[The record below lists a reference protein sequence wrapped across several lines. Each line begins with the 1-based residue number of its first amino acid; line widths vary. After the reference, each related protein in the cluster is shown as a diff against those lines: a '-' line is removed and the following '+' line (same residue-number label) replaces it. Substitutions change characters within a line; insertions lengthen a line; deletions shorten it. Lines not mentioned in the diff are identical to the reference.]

1 MSFFLQSTGWGRKT
15 QISWVSHFPTGEI
28 LEQTGRQRPQF
39 NINIWVTFYVLLLR
53 VAAFFVLGKEI
64 FCSNKGFLDSTRSFL
79 VLNPL
84 VSSEETVE
92 TSRERI
98 FFFFKDYWWTV
109 SWGLHPGPEDLHSQT
124 AQGVKN
130 LPAVQE
136 TQVRSPGRED
146 PLGVGMA
153 AHPSILA

>member
-98 FFFFKDYWWTV
+98 FFSSRTIGEQ
-109 SWGLHPGPEDLHSQT
+109 SAGAS
-124 AQGVKN
+124 
-130 LPAVQE
+130 
-136 TQVRSPGRED
+136 TQALKICIPRRLRE
-146 PLGVGMA
+146 
-153 AHPSILA
+153 

>member
-1 MSFFLQSTGWGRKT
+1 MSFFLQSTGWGRKI
-15 QISWVSHFPTGEI
+15 QISSVSHFPTGEI

-84 VSSEETVE
+84 VSSEENSGDFKRKDFFS
-92 TSRERI
+92 SRTIGEQ
-98 FFFFKDYWWTV
+98 
-109 SWGLHPGPEDLHSQT
+109 S
-124 AQGVKN
+124 
-130 LPAVQE
+130 AVAS
-136 TQVRSPGRED
+136 TQALKICIPRWLSE
-146 PLGVGMA
+146 
-153 AHPSILA
+153 